1 MPLIQ
6 LEIRSDGP
14 YAGGRGFGDVG
25 AYRELGGVA
34 HFGVDPG
41 ARVNSTITD
50 VGLAPRDTEGRVRFS
65 SDFALLMPA
74 EAGRGN
80 RRLFF
85 DVCNRGNRTVFNN
98 FNSAGP
104 VEDPAAPLAPGN
116 GFLLRHGYTVAWCGW
131 QADVP
136 PSPGLIGMRAPLAM
150 GPDGPISGR
159 IMNWFQVDEPTAI
172 HMLSDREHLPHPAAD
187 PGEPSAALYVR
198 DHPNGPMA
206 QVDRAAWSFVSMDG
220 GEATHV
226 RMESGFEPGRIYQLV
241 YTSALSRVVGLGF
254 AAVRDAVSFL
264 KYEGAAAG
272 NPAAGVLDHAYAFGR
287 SQSGRFLRNM
297 LHAGVNEDESGRM
310 ALDGVIAHV
319 AGAMRGEFNLRFGQP
334 SKDICFV
341 MPEMFP
347 FTDTPQGDP
356 ALRQAQ
362 GEREGLG
369 QGEALLGRL
378 DESGMAPRVMFVNT
392 SAEYWRGDAALI
404 HTDLETMT
412 DAREHEYV
420 RRYHF
425 AGTQHGSGTF
435 PPQDSLP
442 ASSLRGQLPFNAV
455 DYNPLLR
462 AALANLD
469 RWVTTGEPA
478 PPSRH
483 PSLDDGTAVE
493 SHTLRERFE
502 GIPGAVFPPQP
513 TRAIR
518 LDYGPEQ
525 ALGRTTKLPP
535 GEGETY
541 PALVSDVDEDGNE
554 VAGIRLPDVSVPLA
568 TSTGWNLRHPDIGN
582 PGLVTGIT
590 GGLMGWTLPFAATRE
605 EREAAGDP
613 RPSIEE
619 RYASEDDYA
628 ARVADAAE
636 ALVVEGYLLA
646 EDVGEVVES
655 ARARY
660 RYWTDGRVTRGVQ

>member
-1 MPLIQ
+1 MPLTH
-6 LEIRSDGP
+6 LEVTSDAP
-14 YAGGRGFGDVG
+14 YADGQSFGDTG
-25 AYRELGGVA
+25 PYRELQGVA
-34 HFGVDPG
+34 HFAVDPNVR
-41 ARVNSTITD
+41 ANSTITD
-50 VGLAPRDTEGRVRFS
+50 IGLAPTDSEGRVRFS
-65 SDFALLMPA
+65 SHFALMMPA
-74 EAGRGN
+74 DPGRGN

-104 VEDPAAPLAPGN
+104 AEDPAAPLAPGN
-116 GFLLRHGYTVAWCGW
+116 GFLLRHGYTVVWCGW

-136 PSPGLIGMRAPLAM
+136 PSPGLIGMQAPHAM
-150 GPDGPISGR
+150 GPDGPITGR
-159 IMNWFQVDEPTAI
+159 IMNWFQVDEPTTT

-187 PGEPSAALYVR
+187 PDEPSSALYVR

-206 QVDRAAWSFVSMDG
+206 QVERSAWSFVSIDG
-220 GEATHV
+220 GEDTAHV
-226 RMESGFEPGRIYQLV
+226 RMDSGFEPGRIYQLV
-241 YTSALSRVVGLGF
+241 YTSALSRIVGLGF
-254 AAVRDAVSFL
+254 AAVRDSVSFL
-264 KYEGAAAG
+264 KYENAAAG
-272 NPAAGVLDHAYAFGR
+272 NPAAGTLDYAYAFGR
-287 SQSGRFLRNM
+287 SQSGRFLREL
-297 LHAGVNEDESGRM
+297 LHAGVNEDEAGRM

-341 MPEMFP
+341 MPELFP
-347 FTDTPQGDP
+347 FTDTPQVDP
-356 ALRQAQ
+356 VTGRS
-362 GEREGLG
+362 GS
-369 QGEALLGRL
+369 LLARL
-378 DESGMAPRVMFVNT
+378 EESSKAPRTMFINT

-404 HTDLETMT
+404 HTDLETMA

-435 PPQDSLP
+435 PPEEMRP
-442 ASSLRGQLPFNAV
+442 ADNVRGQVPCNAV

-462 AALANLD
+462 AALVNLD
-469 RWVTTGEPA
+469 CWVAAGEPA

-483 PSLDDGTAVE
+483 PSLDDGTAIE

-502 GIPGAVFPPQP
+502 ALPGAVFPPKP

-518 LDYGPEQ
+518 LDYGPDQ

-541 PALVSDVDEDGNE
+541 PALVSDVDVDGNE
-554 VAGIRLPDVSVPLA
+554 VGGIRLPDVSVPLA
-568 TSTGWNLRHPDIGN
+568 TNTGWNLRHPDIGN
-582 PGLVTGIT
+582 PHLVIGIT

-605 EREAAGDP
+605 ERESRGDP

-628 ARVADAAE
+628 ARVAEAGD
-636 ALVVEGYLLA
+636 ALVTEGYLLA
-646 EDVGEVVES
+646 EDVAEVVES

-660 RYWTDGRVTRGVQ
+660 RYWTGEPTPTR

>member
-1 MPLIQ
+1 MPLTH
-6 LEIRSDGP
+6 LEVTSDTP
-14 YAGGRGFGDVG
+14 YADGESFGDTG
-25 AYRELGGVA
+25 PYRELKGTA
-34 HFGVDPG
+34 HFAVDPNS
-41 ARVNSTITD
+41 RVNSTITD
-50 VGLAPRDTEGRVRFS
+50 IGLAPTDSEGRVRFS
-65 SDFALLMPA
+65 SHFALLMPA
-74 EAGRGN
+74 EPGRGN

-116 GFLLRHGYTVAWCGW
+116 GFLLRHGYTVVWCGW

-136 PSPGLIGMRAPLAM
+136 PTPGLIGMQAPHAM

-159 IMNWFQVDEPTAI
+159 IMNWFQVDEPTTT

-187 PGEPSAALYVR
+187 PYESTAALYVR
-198 DHPNGPMA
+198 DHPNSPLMP
-206 QVDRAAWSFVSMDG
+206 VDRSAWSFASNED
-220 GEATHV
+220 EDATHV
-226 RMESGFEPGRIYQLV
+226 RMDSGFEPGRIYQLV

-264 KYEGAAAG
+264 KHDDAAAG
-272 NPAAGVLDHAYAFGR
+272 NPAAGQLDHAYAFGR
-287 SQSGRFLRNM
+287 SQSGRFLRHM
-297 LHAGVNEDESGRM
+297 LHAGVNEDESGRI

-341 MPEMFP
+341 MPELFP
-347 FTDTPQGDP
+347 FTDTPQVDP
-356 ALRQAQ
+356 ATALRQAQ
-362 GEREGLG
+362 GER
-369 QGEALLGRL
+369 GESLLARL
-378 DESGMAPRVMFVNT
+378 DETDMAPRTMFVNT

-412 DAREHEYV
+412 DAPEQEYV

-435 PPQDSLP
+435 PPEDSLP
-442 ASSLRGQLPFNAV
+442 ASSLRGQVPYNAV

-462 AALANLD
+462 ACLVNLD
-469 RWVTTGEPA
+469 RWVTQGDPA

-502 GIPGAVFPPQP
+502 AIPGAVFPPRP

-518 LDYGPEQ
+518 LDYGPDQ

-541 PALVSDVDEDGNE
+541 PALVSNVDDDGNE
-554 VAGIRLPDVSVPLA
+554 IGGIRLPDVSVPLA
-568 TSTGWNLRHPDIGN
+568 TNTGWNLRHPDVGN
-582 PGLVTGIT
+582 PDLVIGIT

-605 EREAAGDP
+605 ERVATADP

-628 ARVADAAE
+628 GKVANAAAE
-636 ALVVEGYLLA
+636 LVAEGYLLE
-646 EDVGEVVES
+646 EDVAEVVES

-660 RYWTDGRVTRGVQ
+660 RYWTGVA

>member
-1 MPLIQ
+1 MPLTH
-6 LEIRSDGP
+6 LEVTSDKP
-14 YAGGRGFGDVG
+14 YADGKSFGDTG
-25 AYRELGGVA
+25 PYRELQGTA
-34 HFGVDPG
+34 HFAVDPNAG
-41 ARVNSTITD
+41 VNSTITD
-50 VGLAPRDTEGRVRFS
+50 IDLAPTDSEGRVRFS
-65 SDFALLMPA
+65 SHFAMLMPA
-74 EAGRGN
+74 ELGRGN

-116 GFLLRHGYTVAWCGW
+116 GFLLRHGYTVVWCGW

-136 PSPGLIGMRAPLAM
+136 PTPGLIGMQAPHAV

-159 IMNWFQVDEPTAI
+159 IMNWFQVDETTTT

-187 PGEPSAALYVR
+187 PYERGAELYVR
-198 DHPNGPMA
+198 DHPNGPMT
-206 QVDRAAWSFVSMDG
+206 QIDRSEWSFVSNEDEDAIHVGMD
-220 GEATHV
+220 
-226 RMESGFEPGRIYQLV
+226 SGFEPGRIYQLV
-241 YTSALSRVVGLGF
+241 YTSSLSRVVGLGF

-264 KYEGAAAG
+264 KYEDASAG
-272 NPAAGVLDHAYAFGR
+272 NPAAGRLDHAYAFGR

-341 MPEMFP
+341 MPELFP
-347 FTDTPQGDP
+347 FTDTPQVDP
-356 ALRQAQ
+356 VTGRS
-362 GEREGLG
+362 GGLL
-369 QGEALLGRL
+369 ARL
-378 DESGMAPRVMFVNT
+378 DESGMAPRTMFVNT

-412 DAREHEYV
+412 DAREQEYV

-425 AGTQHGSGTF
+425 SGTQHGSGTF
-435 PPQDSLP
+435 PPQETRLADNVI
-442 ASSLRGQLPFNAV
+442 GQVPYNAV

-462 AALANLD
+462 ACLVNLD
-469 RWVTTGEPA
+469 RWVASSEPA

-483 PSLDDGTAVE
+483 PSLDEGTAVE
-493 SHTLRERFE
+493 SHTLREQFE
-502 GIPGAVFPPQP
+502 AIPGATFPPRP

-518 LDYGPEQ
+518 LDYGPHQ

-541 PALVSDVDEDGNE
+541 PALVSDVDDDGNE
-554 VAGIRLPDVSVPLA
+554 VGGIRLPDVSVPLA
-568 TSTGWNLRHPDIGN
+568 INTGWNLRHPDVGN
-582 PGLVTGIT
+582 PDLVIGIT
-590 GGLMGWTLPFAATRE
+590 GGLMGWTLPFAATHE
-605 EREAAGDP
+605 ERKSKGDP

-628 ARVADAAE
+628 AGVADAASE
-636 ALVVEGYLLA
+636 LVAEGYLLA
-646 EDVGEVVES
+646 EDVAEVVES
-655 ARARY
+655 ARVRY
-660 RYWTDGRVTRGVQ
+660 RYWTSGPNPTR

>member
-1 MPLIQ
+1 MPLTH
-6 LEIRSDGP
+6 LEITSDAP
-14 YAGGRGFGDVG
+14 YAGGESFGDTG
-25 AYRELGGVA
+25 PYRELTGTA
-34 HFGVDPG
+34 HFAVDPN

-50 VGLAPRDTEGRVRFS
+50 IGLAPTDSEGRVRFS
-65 SDFALLMPA
+65 SHFAMLIPA
-74 EAGRGN
+74 EPGRSN
-80 RRLFF
+80 RRIFF

-104 VEDPAAPLAPGN
+104 LDDPAAPLAPGN
-116 GFLLRHGYTVAWCGW
+116 GFLLRHGYTVVWCGW

-136 PSPGLIGMRAPLAM
+136 PTPGLIGLQAPLAE

-159 IMNWFQVDEPTAI
+159 IMNWFQVDEPTST
-172 HMLSDREHLPHPAAD
+172 HMLSDREHLPYPAAD
-187 PGEPSAALYVR
+187 PYERGAQLYVR
-198 DHPNGPMA
+198 DHPNSPLA
-206 QVDRAAWSFVSMDG
+206 PIDRAAWSFVSD
-220 GEATHV
+220 EEETATHV
-226 RMESGFEPGRIYQLV
+226 RMDSGFEPGRIYQLV

-264 KYEGAAAG
+264 KYEDAAAG
-272 NPAAGVLDHAYAFGR
+272 NPAAGQLDHAYAFGR

-297 LHAGVNEDESGRM
+297 LHAGVNEDESGRI

-341 MPEMFP
+341 IPELFP
-347 FTDTPQGDP
+347 FTDTPQVDP
-356 ALRQAQ
+356 VTGRS
-362 GEREGLG
+362 GS
-369 QGEALLGRL
+369 LLARL
-378 DESGMAPRVMFVNT
+378 DETGMAPRTMFVNT
-392 SAEYWRGDAALI
+392 SAEYFRGDAALI

-412 DAREHEYV
+412 DAPEQEYV

-435 PPQDSLP
+435 PPEDSLP
-442 ASSLRGQLPFNAV
+442 ASSLRGQLPYNAV

-462 AALANLD
+462 ACLVNLD
-469 RWVTTGEPA
+469 RWVANGEPA

-493 SHTLRERFE
+493 SHTLRDRFE
-502 GIPGAVFPPQP
+502 AIPGAIFPPRP

-518 LDYGPEQ
+518 LDYGPDQ

-541 PALVSDVDEDGNE
+541 PALVSDVDDDGNE
-554 VAGIRLPDVSVPLA
+554 VGGIRLPDVSVPLA
-568 TSTGWNLRHPDIGN
+568 TNTGWNLRHPDVGN
-582 PGLVTGIT
+582 PDLVIGIT

-605 EREAAGDP
+605 KREASGDP

-628 ARVADAAE
+628 SRVAEAAV
-636 ALVVEGYLLA
+636 ALVAEGYLLE
-646 EDVGEVVES
+646 EDVADVVES

-660 RYWTDGRVTRGVQ
+660 RYWTAPAG

>member
-1 MPLIQ
+1 MPLTH
-6 LEIRSDGP
+6 LEITSDAP
-14 YAGGRGFGDVG
+14 YAGGKPFGDTG
-25 AYRELGGVA
+25 PYRELAGVA
-34 HFGVDPG
+34 HFAVNPK

-50 VGLAPRDTEGRVRFS
+50 VGLAPTDADGRVRFS
-65 SDFALLMPA
+65 SHFALLMPA
-74 EAGRGN
+74 GPGRGN

-159 IMNWFQVDEPTAI
+159 IMNWFQVDEPTTT

-187 PGEPSAALYVR
+187 PDEPSAALYVR
-198 DHPNGPMA
+198 DHPNGPMTLI
-206 QVDRAAWSFVSMDG
+206 DRAAWSFASVDG
-220 GEATHV
+220 GDAAHV
-226 RMESGFEPGRIYQLV
+226 RMDSGFEPGRIYQLV

-264 KYEGAAAG
+264 KYEDGSAG
-272 NPAAGVLDHAYAFGR
+272 NPAAGTLDHAYAFGR

-347 FTDTPQGDP
+347 FTDTPHADP
-356 ALRQAQ
+356 VTGRTGSLMA
-362 GEREGLG
+362 
-369 QGEALLGRL
+369 RL
-378 DESGMAPRVMFVNT
+378 DESGMAPRTMFVNT

-404 HTDLETMT
+404 HTDLETMS
-412 DAREHEYV
+412 DAREQEYV

-435 PPQDSLP
+435 PPQETLP
-442 ASSLRGQLPFNAV
+442 ASSVRGQAAYNAV

-462 AALANLD
+462 ACLVNLD
-469 RWVTTGEPA
+469 RWVATGEPA

-502 GIPGAVFPPQP
+502 AIPGAVFPHRP

-518 LDYGPEQ
+518 LDYGPDQ

-541 PALVSDVDEDGNE
+541 PALVSGVDGDGNE
-554 VAGIRLPDVSVPLA
+554 VAGIRLPDVSAPLA
-568 TSTGWNLRHPDIGN
+568 TNTGWNLRHPDIGN
-582 PGLVTGIT
+582 PDIVIGIT
-590 GGLMGWTLPFAATRE
+590 GGLMGWTLPFAATRK

-628 ARVADAAE
+628 ARVSEAADA
-636 ALVVEGYLLA
+636 LVAEGYLLP
-646 EDVGEVVES
+646 EDVPEVVKS

-660 RYWTDGRVTRGVQ
+660 RYWTTGPTPTR

>member
-1 MPLIQ
+1 MPLTH
-6 LEIRSDGP
+6 LEVTSDKP
-14 YAGGRGFGDVG
+14 YADGKSFGDAG
-25 AYRELGGVA
+25 PYRELQGTA
-34 HFGVDPG
+34 HFAVDPNAG
-41 ARVNSTITD
+41 VNSTITD
-50 VGLAPRDTEGRVRFS
+50 IGLAPTDSEGRVRFS
-65 SDFALLMPA
+65 SHFAMIMPA
-74 EAGRGN
+74 EPGRGN

-116 GFLLRHGYTVAWCGW
+116 GFLLRHGYTVVWCGW

-136 PSPGLIGMRAPLAM
+136 PSPGLIGMQAPHAV
-150 GPDGPISGR
+150 GPDGPITGR
-159 IMNWFQVDEPTAI
+159 IMNWFQVDEPTTT

-187 PGEPSAALYVR
+187 PYERAAALYVR
-198 DHPNGPMA
+198 DHPNGPLT
-206 QVDRAAWSFVSMDG
+206 QIDRSEWSFVSNED
-220 GEATHV
+220 EDATHI
-226 RMESGFEPGRIYQLV
+226 RMDTGFEPGRIYQLV

-264 KYEGAAAG
+264 KYGDAAAG
-272 NPAAGVLDHAYAFGR
+272 NPAAGLLDHAYAFGR

-341 MPEMFP
+341 MPELFP
-347 FTDTPQGDP
+347 FTDTPQVDP
-356 ALRQAQ
+356 VTGRS
-362 GEREGLG
+362 GGLL
-369 QGEALLGRL
+369 ARL
-378 DESGMAPRVMFVNT
+378 DESGMAPRTMFVNT

-404 HTDLETMT
+404 HTDLEKMA
-412 DAREHEYV
+412 DAPEQEYV

-435 PPQDSLP
+435 PPQETRLADNVI
-442 ASSLRGQLPFNAV
+442 GQVPYNAI

-462 AALANLD
+462 ACLVNLD
-469 RWVTTGEPA
+469 RWVATGDPA

-502 GIPGAVFPPQP
+502 AVPGAIFPPRP

-518 LDYGPEQ
+518 LDYGPDQ

-541 PALVSDVDEDGNE
+541 PALVSDVDDDGNE
-554 VAGIRLPDVSVPLA
+554 VGGIRLPDVSVPLA
-568 TSTGWNLRHPDIGN
+568 TNTGWNLRHPDVGN
-582 PGLVTGIT
+582 PDLVIGVT
-590 GGLMGWTLPFAATRE
+590 GGLMGWTLPFAATRQ
-605 EREAAGDP
+605 EREPTGDP

-619 RYASEDDYA
+619 RYTSEDDYA
-628 ARVADAAE
+628 ARVADAAAE
-636 ALVVEGYLLA
+636 LAAEGYLLE
-646 EDVGEVVES
+646 EDVAEVVES

-660 RYWTDGRVTRGVQ
+660 RYWTSGA

>member
-1 MPLIQ
+1 MPLTH
-6 LEIRSDGP
+6 LEIASGTP
-14 YAGGRGFGDVG
+14 YAGGKTFGDTG
-25 AYRELGGVA
+25 PYRELQGTA
-34 HFGVDPG
+34 HFAVDPNAG
-41 ARVNSTITD
+41 VNSTITD
-50 VGLAPRDTEGRVRFS
+50 IGLAPTDSEGRVRFS
-65 SDFALLMPA
+65 SHFAMLMPA
-74 EAGRGN
+74 ELGRGN

-116 GFLLRHGYTVAWCGW
+116 GFLLRHGYTVVWCGW

-136 PSPGLIGMRAPLAM
+136 PTPGLIGMQAPHAV
-150 GPDGPISGR
+150 GPNGPISGR
-159 IMNWFQVDEPTAI
+159 IMNWFQVDEPTTT

-187 PGEPSAALYVR
+187 PYERAAALYVR
-198 DHPNGPMA
+198 DHPNGPLT
-206 QVDRAAWSFVSMDG
+206 QIDRSAWSFVSNED
-220 GEATHV
+220 EDATHV
-226 RMESGFEPGRIYQLV
+226 RMDSGFEPGRIYQLV

-264 KYEGAAAG
+264 KYEDAAAG
-272 NPAAGVLDHAYAFGR
+272 NPAASAIDHAYAFGR

-297 LHAGVNEDESGRM
+297 LHAGVNEDEAGRM

-341 MPEMFP
+341 MPELFP
-347 FTDTPQGDP
+347 FTDTPQVDP
-356 ALRQAQ
+356 VTGRQ
-362 GEREGLG
+362 GS
-369 QGEALLGRL
+369 LLARL
-378 DESGMAPRVMFVNT
+378 DSSGMAPRTMFVNT
-392 SAEYWRGDAALI
+392 SAEYWRGDAALV
-404 HTDLETMT
+404 HTDLETMA
-412 DAREHEYV
+412 DALEQEYV

-435 PPQDSLP
+435 PPQETRLADNVI
-442 ASSLRGQLPFNAV
+442 GQVPYNTV

-462 AALANLD
+462 ACLVNLD

-478 PPSRH
+478 PPNRH

-493 SHTLRERFE
+493 SHTLRDRFE
-502 GIPGAVFPPQP
+502 AIPGAIFPPRP

-518 LDYGPEQ
+518 LDYGPDQ

-541 PALVSDVDEDGNE
+541 PALVSDVDDDGNE
-554 VAGIRLPDVSVPLA
+554 VGGIRLPDVSVPLA
-568 TSTGWNLRHPDIGN
+568 TNTGWNLRHPDVGN
-582 PGLVTGIT
+582 PDLVIGIT
-590 GGLMGWTLPFAATRE
+590 GGLMGWTLPFAATRQ
-605 EREAAGDP
+605 EREPTGDP

-628 ARVADAAE
+628 ARVVDAAAE
-636 ALVVEGYLLA
+636 LAAEGYLLS
-646 EDVGEVVES
+646 EDVAEVVES
-655 ARARY
+655 ARTRY
-660 RYWTDGRVTRGVQ
+660 RYWTGEPTPTR